1 MRIAHISDLH
11 LRHHLP
17 GTAEISTRL
26 SRLMPDYFAQ
36 ALGAIQMHRP
46 DVLILSGDLLDF
58 PFEGMN
64 DPVLQSAGLAD
75 LQLIADLLAPLPMPQ
90 VIVPGNHDHPA
101 LVEHLF
107 PAGNGEITVKGY
119 RILAFRDHEGPQH
132 VPQRAGEERRR
143 FFSALAGGNSL
154 PQVHVQHYVV
164 WPERNAGYP
173 HTYGE
178 GAAMREAITASGN
191 VRLVLSGHYH
201 AGVPLFADKGVYFA
215 TVASFAEAPHPYAI
229 YDLDGDTVTGQT
241 YRLGLDPH
249 A

>member
-1 MRIAHISDLH
+1 MRLAHISDLH
-11 LRHHLP
+11 LRYHLP
-17 GTAEISTRL
+17 GTAEIPTRL
-26 SRLMPDYFAQ
+26 SRLMPDTFARALDEIQ
-36 ALGAIQMHRP
+36 AHRP
-46 DVLILSGDLLDF
+46 DVLVLSGDLLDF

-90 VIVPGNHDHPA
+90 LVIPGNHDHPA
-101 LVEHLF
+101 LVEHVF
-107 PAGNGEITVKGY
+107 PAGSGEITVKGY
-119 RILAFRDHEGPQH
+119 RILAFRDQEGPQH
-132 VPQRAGEERRR
+132 VPQRTGDERQR
-143 FFSALAGGNSL
+143 FRSALAGGHSL

-164 WPERNAGYP
+164 WPERNADYP

-215 TVASFAEAPHPYAI
+215 TIPAFTEAPHPYTI
-229 YDLDGDTVTGQT
+229 YDLEGDTVTGQT
-241 YRLGLDPH
+241 YRMSK
-249 A
+249 